1 MKQEKLE
8 TATVKIEEEISQ
20 ELRDLI
26 KKVARL
32 AEDEKISVQLVTKLM
47 ASERNLY
54 KESKIVIPEE
64 TEIEKDF
71 RNKARTF
78 FVKYERYGVS
88 YYGEVKRE
96 IVIAY
101 EVEIAC
107 AAYKIYQVLGDI
119 SPKSL
124 YDKAKERLPK
134 LSYGEKRCLTFKIIK
149 ENIVKILEEIS
160 EENPEENLP
169 CEEFLKQYDYRTN
182 SAKERFLK
190 LIFLIQ
196 N

>member
-26 KKVARL
+26 RKVAQL
-32 AEDEKISVQLVTKLM
+32 AEDEKISVQLVTKVL
-47 ASERNLY
+47 ANERNSY

-71 RNKARTF
+71 REKSKKF
-78 FVKYERYGVS
+78 FIKHEKYGVR
-88 YYGEVKRE
+88 YYGNVEKE
-96 IVIAY
+96 IIIAY
-101 EVEIAC
+101 EVEIVC
-107 AAYKIYQVLGDI
+107 AAYKIYQVLGDV
-119 SPKSL
+119 SPKVL

-134 LSYGEKRCLTFKIIK
+134 LPYGEKRVLTFRIIR
-149 ENIVKILEEIS
+149 ENIVKILEEIL
-160 EENPEENLP
+160 EENPDKKLQ
-169 CEEFLKQYDYRTN
+169 CEEFLKEYEYRAR
-182 SAKERFLK
+182 SAKEHFLE

>member
-1 MKQEKLE
+1 MKEEKIE

-20 ELRDLI
+20 ELRELI

-32 AEDEKISVQLVTKLM
+32 AVDEKISVQLLTEIL
-47 ASERNLY
+47 ANERNSY

-71 RNKARTF
+71 RDKAKTF
-78 FVKYERYGVS
+78 FMKHEKYGAV
-88 YYGEVKRE
+88 YYDRVKRY

-119 SPKSL
+119 SPKAL

-134 LSYGEKRCLTFKIIK
+134 LSRGEKRYLAFKIIK
-149 ENIVKILEEIS
+149 ENIVKILEETL
-160 EENPEENLP
+160 EENQDKKLH
-169 CEEFLKQYDYRTN
+169 CEKFLKQYNYRAGTT
-182 SAKERFLK
+182 KEHFLK